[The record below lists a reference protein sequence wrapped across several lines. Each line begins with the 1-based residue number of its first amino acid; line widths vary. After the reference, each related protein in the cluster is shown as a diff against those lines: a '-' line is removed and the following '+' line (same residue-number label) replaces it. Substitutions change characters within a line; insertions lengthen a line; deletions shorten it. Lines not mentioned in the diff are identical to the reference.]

1 MCCQTQRVVDAYYE
15 FLVRAQFNWTFLWC
29 VAVGV
34 SHRTSNSEVHI
45 LQIWVSAGK
54 VRYVFRLMNVS
65 VVSIFSQWMSLHVI
79 VFVLYVNPCLFFTV
93 KPIQSARSVLRTS
106 NSLERWGTSFS
117 SLVLKRLELVAFIK
131 LQWVYIYLQPDG
143 SKYTFSIVFHLFSQ
157 PKPCQ
162 YCNIIAAFIGTK
174 CQRCT
179 NSEKKYGSPQT
190 CEQCKQQCA
199 FDRKEEGRRKV

>member
-1 MCCQTQRVVDAYYE
+1 MNNNLWGS
-15 FLVRAQFNWTFLWC
+15 LVSDVSIQHAIFTHQHVYIFVT
-29 VAVGV
+29 VGV
-34 SHRTSNSEVHI
+34 SHCTPHSEVHI

-54 VRYVFRLMNVS
+54 VSHVWFNMNFRFYFFLTLWMSFVCYVFCFACNPFFILCSKTNTICKKCAQNVKQFGTVS
-65 VVSIFSQWMSLHVI
+65 FFWSTLTLIVVVVSTYAALCLHWTYNI
-79 VFVLYVNPCLFFTV
+79 VFCL
-93 KPIQSARSVLRTS
+93 
-106 NSLERWGTSFS
+106 SL
-117 SLVLKRLELVAFIK
+117 
-131 LQWVYIYLQPDG
+131 
-143 SKYTFSIVFHLFSQ
+143 Q

-179 NSEKKYGSPQT
+179 NSEKKYGPPQT